1 INCNDLKYAV
11 EKVADRIR
19 EKQENHRMKQL
30 YHNLSQP
37 GSQRIGLPAG
47 DRIEYS
53 DVGKIVRC
61 QGEGNY
67 THIWFDDDKHLLA
80 AKTLVEFEDLLQ
92 EFGFVRAHKT
102 HLVNLKHV
110 AAFLKSGS
118 LLKLKNGEQIPV
130 SRRRKE
136 KVIEQLRKINQ

>member
-1 INCNDLKYAV
+1 
-11 EKVADRIR
+11 
-19 EKQENHRMKQL
+19 
-30 YHNLSQP
+30 
-37 GSQRIGLPAG
+37 
-47 DRIEYS
+47 
-53 DVGKIVRC
+53 
-61 QGEGNY
+61 
-67 THIWFDDDKHLLA
+67 LLV

-110 AAFLKSGS
+110 VAYLKSGS

-136 KVIEQLRKINQ
+136 NVIEKLKKKF